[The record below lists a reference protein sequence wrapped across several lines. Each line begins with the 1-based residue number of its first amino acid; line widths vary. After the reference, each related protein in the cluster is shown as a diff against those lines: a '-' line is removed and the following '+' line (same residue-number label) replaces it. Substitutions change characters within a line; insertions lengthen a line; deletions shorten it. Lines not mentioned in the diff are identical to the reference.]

1 MALSPAKR
9 HFQQATA
16 AIEAAAVQGTAL
28 TMEGATAYELVQAQ
42 LHQHKQQLKK
52 IQSQEGKADTK
63 RKLLPDYA
71 PYVDGVLSAGKG
83 AQDDVLT
90 TIMLWRIDV
99 GDYAGALDIAEYA
112 LPYGLKMPDKFER
125 SLGCVVAEEIANV
138 AIKLQK
144 ASGSFDLALLLRTEA
159 ATANEDMPDEARAKL
174 HLAIGKAASA
184 LVADDAESVDALPLL
199 LMAKQDLARA
209 IELHTNCG
217 GKKDLER
224 VERLLKKHAG
234 ITG

>member
-16 AIEAAAVQGTAL
+16 AIEAAAVQGPAL
-28 TMEGATAYELVQAQ
+28 TMEGATAYELMQAQ

-52 IQSQEGKADTK
+52 IQSQEGKAETK

-71 PYVDGVLSAGKG
+71 PYAEGVLSAGKG

-112 LPYGLKMPDKFER
+112 LAYGLTMPDSFER

-138 AIKLQK
+138 AIKMQK
-144 ASGSFDLALLLRTEA
+144 ASGSFDLGLLLRTEA

-184 LVADDAESVDALPLL
+184 LVPDDAEAADALPLL

-234 ITG
+234 TTG